1 MMNANRVLLMQL
13 SERTSAR
20 GNRYLAGWLGKAAVV
35 AFRGEPDKYG
45 NETWDLFVAA
55 PEPKLEPR
63 QRSAA
68 RDDAAGE
75 VRSEE
80 VEPGSASTGAAAA
93 PAKWSAGPEK
103 RGPGWRGSAYRRP
116 SAPRPVQAVDD
127 APFQDDDL
135 ADLGRR

>member
-20 GNRYLAGWLGKAAVV
+20 GNRYLAGWLGKAGVV

-45 NETWDLFVAA
+45 NETWDLFVAT

-63 QRSAA
+63 QRSVA

-75 VRSEE
+75 VRSEAA
-80 VEPGSASTGAAAA
+80 EPSSASTGAAAA
-93 PAKWSAGPEK
+93 PAKRSARLVE

-116 SAPRPVQAVDD
+116 SAPRAAPVADD
-127 APFQDDDL
+127 GDL
-135 ADLGRR
+135 VEDGLEDLYQ